1 MHLDKKLE
9 KNDPI
14 IMEFMQRFVALE
26 SRLAVLETELKYLKG
41 DVRLIKYMLL
51 VYITA
56 TVVSMLLLRMVP

>member
-1 MHLDKKLE
+1 MLLESRLE

-26 SRLAVLETELKYLKG
+26 SRLAVLETELKYLKS

-56 TVVSMLLLRMVP
+56 TMVSMLLLRVAP

>member
-1 MHLDKKLE
+1 MESRLE